1 MINDPGQNTPQNN
14 IPSSRPTRKERE
26 AKIKEA
32 EANGNM
38 ESLIADVMRH
48 DDNQASDPE
57 TLTHEK
63 INKIIE
69 YIELTDMGD
78 AACFADCFRNKV
90 IYDTSNK
97 EWYLWSNHHWEP
109 DILAQL
115 KHYVSYD
122 LKDEYQKLADL
133 LGAEKMFQQK
143 YQTTDYGVL
152 ANKLKEKT
160 KTIGSRKRIDNV
172 LSLVPSQPGMSISGD
187 KWDNNIG
194 YLAVEN
200 GVIDLRSGEIKDGKQ
215 QDYIRAYAPTEY
227 RGLVEDCPEW
237 KKFLSQILN
246 KDQEVIDYLQV
257 LFGYALTG
265 EVKEH
270 VFPILSGE
278 QGRNGKS
285 TIFETIQNV
294 LGTGIVGRLNTDVLM
309 ETKRSGDT
317 PQPQVLG
324 MQYKRIVFAQE
335 VNENKSLNPGFIKLL
350 SGGDTVSARGLF
362 KDPVTFKPR
371 HTVFLSVNAKPHAPH
386 DDAALW
392 ERIKVI
398 DFPNRYVEDPSPSK
412 PNEHLYD
419 KDLKNKLSK
428 ERSGILAWLVNGSIK
443 YYNNGLITP
452 STVKNQANEY
462 RKSEDDL
469 LPFFENMCEIDPSS
483 SVIASVLYQ
492 AYKVWAEQ
500 NGEKIISNTLFGRKI
515 KGKFEKMKTFDG
527 ICYVGVKVKKTVR

>member
-1 MINDPGQNTPQNN
+1 MINDPGQNTPQDN

-133 LGAEKMFQQK
+133 LGTEKLFQSK

-309 ETKRSGDT
+309 ETKRSGIR
-317 PQPQVLG
+317 
-324 MQYKRIVFAQE
+324 MR
-335 VNENKSLNPGFIKLL
+335 NEC
-350 SGGDTVSARGLF
+350 
-362 KDPVTFKPR
+362 
-371 HTVFLSVNAKPHAPH
+371 
-386 DDAALW
+386 
-392 ERIKVI
+392 
-398 DFPNRYVEDPSPSK
+398 
-412 PNEHLYD
+412 
-419 KDLKNKLSK
+419 
-428 ERSGILAWLVNGSIK
+428 
-443 YYNNGLITP
+443 
-452 STVKNQANEY
+452 
-462 RKSEDDL
+462 
-469 LPFFENMCEIDPSS
+469 M
-483 SVIASVLYQ
+483 
-492 AYKVWAEQ
+492 
-500 NGEKIISNTLFGRKI
+500 KI
-515 KGKFEKMKTFDG
+515 
-527 ICYVGVKVKKTVR
+527 